1 MHTNEKD
8 REERGML
15 PCRTNN
21 LTRTQQTAKAI
32 ASAAES
38 ASGVSVP
45 QLSRDCTQLLALP
58 PRRGELELAGNLLL
72 P

>member
-1 MHTNEKD
+1 
-8 REERGML
+8 ML

-21 LTRTQQTAKAI
+21 LTRTQQTAKAT
-32 ASAAES
+32 ASAAAES